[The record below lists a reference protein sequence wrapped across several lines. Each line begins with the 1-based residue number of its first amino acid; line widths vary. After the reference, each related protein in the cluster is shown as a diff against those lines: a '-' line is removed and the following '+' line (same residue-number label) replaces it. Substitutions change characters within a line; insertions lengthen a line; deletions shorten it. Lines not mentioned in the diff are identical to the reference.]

1 MTSTP
6 VTILLLR
13 SNLESD
19 RPNVSI
25 LQYGELALCSSS
37 GDPGFY
43 FLDTNNDIRKIGPAG
58 YGVTAPN
65 ALYIGASGNSVG
77 EAWTD
82 STVHNYYKVWN
93 GTDWIKISAGFS
105 DTATLSSGAILAS
118 GALLASGAYLA
129 SGAIQASG
137 AILSSGALLASG
149 AYLASG
155 AIQAS
160 GAILSSG
167 ALLASGAIQA
177 SGAILASGSITSETA
192 TLASGAILASGAVA
206 STSSDTAQLAS
217 GAVLASGA
225 IFSDA
230 ATLASGAILASGSIF
245 SDTATIASG
254 AVYASGASSIATVIA
269 SGLPDPVTIESGV
282 AYLQLESSG
291 TYPSGLYIRAGSDWY
306 FI

>member
-6 VTILLLR
+6 VTILELR
-13 SNLESD
+13 SSLDSD
-19 RPNVSI
+19 RPSGTI
-25 LQYGELALCSSS
+25 LQFGQLALCAGS
-37 GDPGFY
+37 GDPGLY
-43 FLDTNNDIRKIGPAG
+43 FLDTDNAVRKIGPTA
-58 YGVTAPN
+58 YGTTPPN
-65 ALYIGASGNSVG
+65 AIYIGASGNSVG

-82 STVHNYYKVWN
+82 SSPRNYYKVWD
-93 GTDWIKISAGFS
+93 GTTWIKVSAGFS
-105 DTATLSSGAILAS
+105 DTSTLASGAILAS

-137 AILSSGALLASG
+137 AILASGALLASG

-160 GAILSSG
+160 GAILASG
-167 ALLASGAIQA
+167 ALFANAAIQA
-177 SGAILASGSITSETA
+177 SGAILASGAIQSET
-192 TLASGAILASGAVA
+192 SN
-206 STSSDTAQLAS
+206 LAS

-225 IFSDA
+225 LFSNTS
-230 ATLASGAILASGSIF
+230 TL
-245 SDTATIASG
+245 ASG
-254 AVYASGASSIATVIA
+254 AVYASGASSIATVVA
-269 SGLPDPVTIESGV
+269 SGLPNPTAIESGV